1 MMGLAIESGLAEQ
14 VSDFII
20 RIANAETLPIIGF
33 LSAGL
38 INIFIP
44 SGGAQWALQGPAFI
58 EAAKALEADL
68 SVVTMSIAYG
78 DQWTNLIQP
87 FCAIPLLAVTGL
99 KLREIY
105 SYCMVICLASAFP
118 MMLGL
123 YLA

>member
-1 MMGLAIESGLAEQ
+1 MGLAIESGLAEQ

-105 SYCMVICLASAFP
+105 SYCMVICLTSAFP